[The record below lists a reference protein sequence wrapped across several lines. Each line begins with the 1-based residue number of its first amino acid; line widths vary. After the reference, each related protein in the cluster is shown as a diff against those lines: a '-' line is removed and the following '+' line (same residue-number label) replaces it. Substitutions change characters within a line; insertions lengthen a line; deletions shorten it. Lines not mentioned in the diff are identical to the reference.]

1 MKTQM
6 TRMEKWKTYRIE
18 IQKNISLQ
26 ESIVVS
32 NEKLNILTT
41 RLLEAFPEYKTKY
54 PIEKEKELSEINLNN
69 VDGPELLSIEK
80 ASKIIEEINSNES
93 NEMQSLQYIESF
105 NFSSGEL
112 DDAIAEVKVGKVAK
126 VKYIDID
133 KDTQIDMKF
142 KKVSIPKGEKN
153 E

>member
-32 NEKLNILTT
+32 NEKLNILTS
-41 RLLEAFPEYKTKY
+41 RLLETFPEYKVKY
-54 PIEKEKELSEINLNN
+54 PTEKNKELSEINLNN
-69 VDGPELLSIEK
+69 IDGPELFSIDK

-93 NEMQSLQYIESF
+93 NEMQSLQYIETF

-133 KDTQIDMKF
+133 KDTQVDIKF

>member
-32 NEKLNILTT
+32 NEKLSILTA
-41 RLLEAFPEYKTKY
+41 RLLEAFPEYKFKY
-54 PIEKEKELSEINLNN
+54 PIEKDKELSEINLNN
-69 VDGPELLSIEK
+69 IDGPELFSIEK

-133 KDTQIDMKF
+133 KDTQVDMRF

>member
-41 RLLEAFPEYKTKY
+41 RLLKAFPEYKFKY

-69 VDGPELLSIEK
+69 IDGPELFSTEK
-80 ASKIIEEINSNES
+80 ALSIIEEINSNES

-105 NFSSGEL
+105 DFSSGEL
-112 DDAIAEVKVGKVAK
+112 DDAIDEVRVGKVAK
-126 VKYIDID
+126 VKYIDFD
-133 KDTQIDMKF
+133 KNTQINMRF
-142 KKVSIPKGEKN
+142 KQVAIPKGSKN

>member
-32 NEKLNILTT
+32 NEKLSILTA
-41 RLLEAFPEYKTKY
+41 RLLEAFPEYKFKY
-54 PIEKEKELSEINLNN
+54 PVEKDKELSEINLNN
-69 VDGPELLSIEK
+69 IDGPELFSIEK
-80 ASKIIEEINSNES
+80 ASGIIEEINSNES

-112 DDAIAEVKVGKVAK
+112 DDAIDEVRVGKVAK

-133 KDTQIDMKF
+133 KDTQINLKF

>member
-32 NEKLNILTT
+32 NEKLNILTA
-41 RLLEAFPEYKTKY
+41 RLLEAFPEYKFKY
-54 PIEKEKELSEINLNN
+54 PVEKDGELSEINLNN
-69 VDGPELLSIEK
+69 IDGPELFSIEK
-80 ASKIIEEINSNES
+80 ASGIIEEINSNES

-112 DDAIAEVKVGKVAK
+112 DDAIDEVRVGKVAK

-133 KDTQIDMKF
+133 KDTQIDLRF